1 MVAAKPSAT
10 SFVVF
15 PVGVIGISM
24 VIIKLLAYIAKNI
37 QPALHAECLPMELRI
52 FQSTKRRFLQELNAA
67 ADNAE
72 PKWEL

>member
-1 MVAAKPSAT
+1 MSAKPSAT

-15 PVGVIGISM
+15 PVRVIGIRI

-37 QPALHAECLPMELRI
+37 QPALHAECLPMELHM
-52 FQSTKRRFLQELNAA
+52 FQSTKRGFLLELNAA